1 MSMEWTQARHLL
13 DDFDL
18 STRAEFSELV
28 PEHRSVECKLSSS
41 GFIL

>member
-13 DDFDL
+13 DDFDV
-18 STRAEFSELV
+18 STHAEFSELV